1 MDQFLRTA
9 DSNWFRQRIKGAIL
23 CVLAAFVMLFV
34 RLFYLQVIEREE
46 YRRLSENNSIRLQS
60 IKPPRGLI
68 FDRNGDLLVDNRPS
82 FDLSIITKDAKPVER
97 TLSQLSYFLET
108 PIDELQ
114 SKISRNKGYSA
125 YTPILLKQD
134 IGRDSL
140 AQVEVHKFDLPGV
153 GVNVEA
159 RRHYINPNSA
169 AHLLGYLSEIN
180 AEELKSGKYPENR
193 GGDFIGRFG
202 VEKTYEHYLRGKRG
216 GRQVEVNATG
226 QVVRILQ
233 TVEATPGQN
242 IYLTVDIG
250 LQKKAE
256 ELLQGRAGAVIAVDP
271 GNGEILALAS
281 NPSFD
286 QNDFVSG
293 MSREKWEALV
303 SNPQRPL
310 ENKALQ
316 GEYPPASTYKIVTA
330 MAALEEGVVDE
341 DTTFFCPG
349 YYNYGDREFRC
360 WKEGGHGT
368 VDVIKALSESCDV
381 FFYQVGQK
389 LGVDRLAFYAKGS
402 GLGAPTE
409 INLDNEASGLVP
421 TASWKKNRTGIE
433 WQRGETLSVAIGQGY
448 NLTTP
453 LQMLTLTAAVANGGA
468 IYRPQILKKIETA
481 EGKVVSES
489 ELQLRGK
496 LPASRRTLDII
507 RKGLWEVVNS
517 PSGTARNAKVPGIE
531 ISGKTGTAQVVGRKA
546 DETADKKS
554 EPVIK
559 PHAWFVA
566 YGPARNPQIAVAV
579 IVEHGKGGASD
590 AAPIAREVLKTFFAM
605 KKPEQSQLQ
614 AALPLH
620 P

>member
-9 DSNWFRQRIKGAIL
+9 DSNWFRQRLKGVIL
-23 CVLAAFVMLFV
+23 CVLAAFVVLFL

-68 FDRNGDLLVDNRPS
+68 FDRRGELLVDNRPS
-82 FDLSIITKDAKPVER
+82 FDLSIIIKDAKPLEA
-97 TLSQLSYFLET
+97 TLGRLSNFLEA
-108 PIDELQ
+108 PFEDLQ
-114 SKISRNKGYSA
+114 SKISRNKGFSA

-134 IGRDSL
+134 IGRDAL
-140 AQVEVHKFDLPGV
+140 AHVEVHKFDLPGV

-169 AHLLGYLSEIN
+169 AHLIGYLSEIN

-202 VEKTYEHYLRGKRG
+202 VEKTYEGYLQGRRG

-226 QVVRILQ
+226 QVVRVIQ
-233 TVEATPGQN
+233 TVEATPGHN
-242 IYLTVDIG
+242 ILLTIDSR
-250 LQKKAE
+250 LQQKAE
-256 ELLQGRAGAVIAVDP
+256 ELLHGHAGAVIAMDP
-271 GNGEILALAS
+271 ENGEILALAS

-310 ENKALQ
+310 ENKAIQ

-330 MAALEEGVVDE
+330 LAVLEEGLIDE

-349 YYNYGDREFRC
+349 YYQFGDREFRC

-368 VDVIKALSESCDV
+368 VDVVKALAESCDV
-381 FFYQVGQK
+381 FFYQTGLK
-389 LGVDRLAFYAKGS
+389 LGVDRLAWYAKAF
-402 GLGAPTE
+402 GLGVPTA
-409 INLDNEASGLVP
+409 IDLDNEANGLIP
-421 TASWKKNRTGIE
+421 TASWKKGRTGIE

-453 LQMLTLTAAVANGGA
+453 LQMLVLTAAVANGGTL
-468 IYRPQILKKIETA
+468 YRPLILKRIETA
-481 EGKVVSES
+481 EGTVVLNGD
-489 ELQLRGK
+489 LQTRGK
-496 LPASRRTLDII
+496 LPVSRRTLDIV
-507 RKGLWEVVNS
+507 RKGLWEVVNA
-517 PSGTARNAKVPGIE
+517 PGGTARNTQIPGVE
-531 ISGKTGTAQVVGRKA
+531 VSGKTGTAQVVGRKPDDA
-546 DETADKKS
+546 ADKKK
-554 EPVIK
+554 EPAVK

-566 YGPARNPQIAVAV
+566 YAPSRNPQIAAVV
-579 IVEHGKGGASD
+579 IVEHGEGGASM
-590 AAPIAREVLKTFFAM
+590 AAPIAREVLKTFFNN
-605 KKPEQSQLQ
+605 KKSDTHSLQ
-614 AALPLH
+614 TARH